1 MIFKRGNIKCSK
13 CGDKYPEVYEACPK
27 CYPSDFEMT
36 PTNIAI
42 MVIVMIVLGYAIY
55 HMG

>member
-36 PTNIAI
+36 PTSIAI

>member
-1 MIFKRGNIKCSK
+1 MIFKKKYIKCFK
-13 CGDKYPEVYEACPK
+13 CDTEFPDSYEACPM
-27 CYPSDFEMT
+27 CYPSDVEMT

-42 MVIVMIVLGYAIY
+42 MVIFMIILGYAIY

>member
-1 MIFKRGNIKCSK
+1 MIFKKKMIECFKCEK
-13 CGDKYPEVYEACPK
+13 EYPDCYVACPL

-42 MVIVMIVLGYAIY
+42 MVIIFIVLGYVIY